1 MGAYIDSSQGDL
13 GERFGAFQALIAS
26 WELPAA
32 VDTVREAREHVLQ
45 SLTLLPTIDPE
56 LAALVTSEL
65 VTNSV
70 IHAATQLSVSIERW
84 QYMVKLVVEDL
95 SFQIPKLTS
104 LDVSLDTGRGMHI
117 IEKLSD
123 AWGFEL
129 TEHGKRVWASFK
141 CE

>member
-1 MGAYIDSSQGDL
+1 M
-13 GERFGAFQALIAS
+13 AS
-26 WELPAA
+26 WELPAS
-32 VDTVREAREHVLQ
+32 VETVQEAREQVVR
-45 SLTLLPTIDPE
+45 SLSLLPTIDPE

-70 IHAATQLSVSIERW
+70 IHAATQLSVSLERW

-123 AWGFEL
+123 AWGYEL